1 MSCSCRVRA
10 VSLMRATDGMRCSF
24 SAPVAVL
31 AGSNCAAR
39 IAVTRFGLYYIALAL
54 GISIPASG
62 TELRD
67 ASAVQ
72 PVAMPASQTPIAPA
86 VATRVISDLL
96 DRVRLLP
103 WRDGAVN
110 RDKYV
115 VALQEMQRSRA
126 LLPWVHGATRWG
138 FVQNLRV
145 LEHYAGV
152 PPTDPAPLIR
162 EWLSLREKGVG
173 IDWQP
178 PPHYALE
185 LRYGESFLHGWF
197 GRFDESRRDLNAI
210 ASELLADTIA
220 ARPQSRDRL
229 RWFIRQTAGQRLWA
243 DDLARIMQDIA
254 QALGPTDELT
264 PRALLSSSFSLRV
277 MQKID
282 RATAFAEQAYRL
294 AQAFPAEQ
302 REKLLISA
310 SSQLGLC
317 YMAAGRLLDPKPL
330 LEFAR
335 DSAYRLTPPSEP
347 SRAWVWYSTAAL
359 YTQLGEYDDAIRE
372 WLRAIDVI
380 NERPQDPGDVSRPV
394 NDRHVVWLWIAHVH
408 ALAGR
413 PDEALVNFDRAMA
426 LPEMWIG
433 YDPWVH
439 ATYPDMAR
447 LLVSRGRS
455 ADAERLLAMGS
466 KSALNSAG
474 PESNDVAAIQ
484 SGFAGV
490 YSHVPGRAAD
500 AQLAHAGAL
509 AVLLNESASFQLA
522 DAWFAAAEDRD
533 HLTNGADSAVYMYK
547 VGANVLSAAR
557 LRASGFESGGGAV
570 EISPG
575 TYLRPLRRLLELLTD
590 RGRLIEADE
599 VAMQVAKEEQFVF
612 VRRSPNRRRGT
623 EAAAPV
629 VVPMTTQE
637 KHLSS
642 LQLRATSASALH
654 RSVVQEEQARAFSG
668 FVALQGIPHEYSDKW
683 KQSVASTRESADS
696 LLNAIAKLDADGVVS
711 VPKGSVEHASRP
723 LPHGVSA
730 QVRYVLGRDVV
741 YALVRTNGMSRRIRL
756 ATPRNLI
763 LNGAAA
769 LRQSLRNP
777 NLDPIPAARALW
789 DALLQPVW
797 SNTSAVRRG
806 RVQILADGAL
816 RYIPFAALHD
826 GKAFLIEKVVVLQG
840 DIATTRD
847 EALGQSQPRT
857 ASDRMRLV
865 ALGSPMHDESTAV
878 LDYVP
883 REIADV
889 VSSWRERA
897 GGDATAIDR
906 AGAREVLAAIDAKPD
921 VLHIAAHFRF
931 RPGSEAHSA
940 LLLSGAQRLALA
952 DLRQRSF
959 AGVGLVTLSA
969 CDSALTFDDGS
980 EVTGLSRT
988 LLDGGAE
995 SVLGSL
1001 WAVADAATAD
1011 WMARFYRGWRGRKTA
1026 MSKTD
1031 AIAAVQR
1038 EFIRGGKRL
1047 HGGRAVSR
1055 PGWRHPYYWAGY
1067 VLAGRP

>member
-1 MSCSCRVRA
+1 MQE
-10 VSLMRATDGMRCSF
+10 TIGMRCPAP
-24 SAPVAVL
+24 APVVVL
-31 AGSNCAAR
+31 AGSNSAAR
-39 IAVTRFGLYYIALAL
+39 MALSRFGFYYIALVL
-54 GISIPASG
+54 GISVPASG
-62 TELRD
+62 AELRD
-67 ASAVQ
+67 ALAVQ
-72 PVAMPASQTPIAPA
+72 AVAIPASQAPIDPA
-86 VATRVISDLL
+86 EATRVISDLL

-103 WRDGAVN
+103 WRDGAAN
-110 RDKYV
+110 REKYV
-115 VALQEMQRSRA
+115 VALQEMERSRA
-126 LLPWVHGATRWG
+126 LLPWVQGATRWG
-138 FVQNLRV
+138 YVQSLRL
-145 LEHYAGV
+145 LEHYARV
-152 PPTDPAPLIR
+152 PPTDPTPLIR
-162 EWLSLREKGVG
+162 EWLSLREKGIG

-178 PPHYALE
+178 PPHYDLE
-185 LRYGESFLHGWF
+185 LRFGESFLQGWF
-197 GRFDESRRDLNAI
+197 GRFDESRSELHAI
-210 ASELLADTIA
+210 ASELLADVLA

-229 RWFIRQTAGQRLWA
+229 RWFIRQIAGQRLWA
-243 DDLARIMQDIA
+243 EDLARIMEDIVR
-254 QALGPTDELT
+254 ALGPADELT
-264 PRALLSSSFSLRV
+264 PRALLSGSFSLRV
-277 MQKID
+277 MSKVD

-294 AQAFPAEQ
+294 AQAFPDEQ

-317 YMAAGRLLDPKPL
+317 YTAAGRLLDAKPL

-335 DSAYRLTPPSEP
+335 DSAYRLNPPSEP

-380 NERPQDPGDVSRPV
+380 DERPREPGAVSRPV
-394 NDRHVVWLWIAHVH
+394 IDRHVVWLWIAHVH

-413 PDEALVNFDRAMA
+413 ADDALAYFDRAMA

-455 ADAERLLAMGS
+455 ADAERLLAMGH
-466 KSALNSAG
+466 KSALNSSG
-474 PESNDVAAIQ
+474 PESNDTAAMQ

-490 YSHVPGRAAD
+490 YSHQPGRAAD
-500 AQLAHAGAL
+500 AQQAHAGAL
-509 AVLLNESASFQLA
+509 AILLHESASFQLA
-522 DAWFAAAEDRD
+522 DAWFSAAEDRD

-547 VGANVLSAAR
+547 VAANVLSAAR
-557 LRASGFESGGGAV
+557 LRASGLESGGAAV

-612 VRRSPNRRRGT
+612 VRRSPSRRRST
-623 EAAAPV
+623 EVAAPV
-629 VVPMTTQE
+629 VVPMTAQE
-637 KHLSS
+637 KNLSS
-642 LQLRATSASALH
+642 LQLRAKSASALH
-654 RSVVQEEQARAFSG
+654 RNVVQEEQARAFSG

-696 LLNAIAKLDADGVVS
+696 LLNAIAMLDAGGVSS
-711 VPKGSVEHASRP
+711 VPKGNVETASRP
-723 LPHGVSA
+723 LPKGVSA

-756 ATPRNLI
+756 TASRNLI

-777 NLDPIPAARALW
+777 NLDPMPAARAMW

-797 SNTSAVRRG
+797 ASTSAVRSG
-806 RVQILADGAL
+806 RVQFLADGAL

-826 GKAFLIEKVVVLQG
+826 GKAFLIERVVVLQG
-840 DIATTRD
+840 DVATTRD
-847 EALGQSQPRT
+847 ERLGQSQPRS

-865 ALGSPMHDESTAV
+865 ALGSPTHDESTAV
-878 LDYVP
+878 LEYVP

-897 GGDATAIDR
+897 GGDAMAIDR
-906 AGAREVLAAIDAKPD
+906 AGAQDVIAAIDAKPD

-1011 WMARFYRGWRGRKTA
+1011 WMARFYRGWRGRRIA

-1038 EFIRGGKRL
+1038 EFIRSGNRPLGASAL
-1047 HGGRAVSR
+1047 SRAE
-1055 PGWRHPYYWAGY
+1055 WRHPYYWAGY